1 MARDYARP
9 VSDTELNTAKAALE
23 KNGFKV
29 EVVDDLAAAKQTVL
43 AQIPQGADV
52 YTGTSVTL
60 DEAGLTKELEESG
73 HYDSA
78 RKRFMPLILDGNRLD
93 GRRVGSASDYAVG
106 SVHAITQDG
115 QVLVASSTGSQ
126 LPNYV
131 YGANHVIWVVGT
143 QKIVKDLNEAIDRI
157 ETHAL
162 PLEDVRAQA
171 VYGVGSA
178 INRLLIYRKEPRER
192 VTIIL
197 IKQAVGY

>member
-9 VSDTELNTAKAALE
+9 VSDAELHTATAALE
-23 KNGFKV
+23 ANGFKV
-29 EVVDDLAAAKQTVL
+29 EVVDNLEAAKQAVL
-43 AQIPQGADV
+43 AHIPEGADV
-52 YTGTSVTL
+52 YTGTSITL
-60 DEAGLTKELEESG
+60 EETGLTEELEKSG
-73 HYDSA
+73 RYDSA
-78 RKRFMPLILDGNRLD
+78 RKRFMPMIQEGNRLE

-115 QVLVASSTGSQ
+115 QVLIASSTGSQ

-143 QKIVKDLNEAIDRI
+143 QKIVKDLNEAIERI

-171 VYGVGSA
+171 AYGVGSA
-178 INRLLIYRKEPRER
+178 INRLLIYRKESKER
-192 VTIIL
+192 VTIVL